1 MKLLATL
8 ASVTAFAPS
17 ARTPA
22 TGPLMALDV
31 GQSPDGLGT
40 DPGPLGFFDPLGLAA
55 DTESF
60 PRRRAVELKHGRIS
74 MIAFIGIMVQK
85 AGITFPGYIDLDKKV
100 AFADIGTGFAALS
113 KIPPF
118 GVAQILLF
126 GALAELV
133 AMPSSQY
140 TGGPQNLPAGFDGSA
155 GTIPGGYPFTTQITD
170 PAART
175 RALNVEIQ
183 NGRGAMLGVFG
194 CMCHSMLDST
204 DHHFFYPITHN

>member
-60 PRRRAVELKHGRIS
+60 ARRRAVELKHGRIS
-74 MIAFIGIMVQK
+74 MIAFIGILVQK
-85 AGITFPGYIDLDKKV
+85 AGITFPGYIDLAKTT
-100 AFADIGTGFAALS
+100 A
-113 KIPPF
+113 F

-126 GALAELV
+126 GAAAELI
-133 AMPSSQY
+133 AAPAYQY
-140 TGGPQNLPAGFDGSA
+140 TGGPQNLPGGYDGFFPLV
-155 GTIPGGYPFTTQITD
+155 PGGYPFTQQITD
-170 PAART
+170 PAKRNQK
-175 RALNVEIQ
+175 LNIEIQ
-183 NGRGAMLGVFG
+183 NGRGAMIGVLG
-194 CMCHSMLDST
+194 CMIHDCIFGDFFLPPKG
-204 DHHFFYPITHN
+204 FYPADGQIVPIP